1 MAIREWSGRRL
12 AGTWI
17 AGAVAECVLIALPV
31 VFLFVSAL
39 RSTPLTESRI
49 ERIAAMS
56 EAREQLRS
64 SRSAA
69 ELSKLEALRAV
80 DAAEARVEMSAPL
93 PSAPVYSEM
102 NLQPLEVVAI
112 PHYGLPL
119 AGALAVAFYFLAI
132 PVGLVGITILW
143 LITRLDR
150 NSPPPSSA

>member
-39 RSTPLTESRI
+39 RSTPLTESRM

-64 SRSAA
+64 SRSA

-93 PSAPVYSEM
+93 PPKVHRTELQAINAPW
-102 NLQPLEVVAI
+102 
-112 PHYGLPL
+112 YGLPL
-119 AGALAVAFYFLAI
+119 AGAVAFYFLAI